1 MPPSSDFLSPAHH
14 GGPGCG
20 CWTCTLKLP
29 PTHQLRAARS
39 LTLLT
44 LHPNP
49 LPPHQ
54 LIMEVPDAA
63 VGQVSEDLCLALAL
77 HQLLDQGILLED
89 GEGARSHSVGR
100 YVCVGV
106 PCIERSA
113 PRPTTIIVSRI
124 SILPPSAGLPP
135 GPLAPL
141 PSLWTVPFPIVMYP
155 RSHLRALPPIT
166 LQPSTLHHL
175 QLLLQ
180 ALDLIDEAFFF
191 LRGGGGDRGEE
202 CGG

>member
-1 MPPSSDFLSPAHH
+1 MRLLARLVKICAWLSR
-14 GGPGCG
+14 CIS
-20 CWTCTLKLP
+20 
-29 PTHQLRAARS
+29 S
-39 LTLLT
+39 LTR
-44 LHPNP
+44 
-49 LPPHQ
+49 
-54 LIMEVPDAA
+54 
-63 VGQVSEDLCLALAL
+63 VSCWRT
-77 HQLLDQGILLED
+77 GK
-89 GEGARSHSVGR
+89 GR
-100 YVCVGV
+100 VHTVWGGMCVGV

-191 LRGGGGDRGEE
+191 LRGGGRR
-202 CGG
+202 